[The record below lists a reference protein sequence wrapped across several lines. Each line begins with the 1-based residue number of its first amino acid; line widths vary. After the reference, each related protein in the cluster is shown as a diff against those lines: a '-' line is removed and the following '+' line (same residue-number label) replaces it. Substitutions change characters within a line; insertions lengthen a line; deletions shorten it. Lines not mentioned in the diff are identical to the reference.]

1 LEYIPPDGGG
11 KVSTNFKTGKRICS
25 SIESRRFHTFLGDPN
40 QFDDVPLQ
48 NGGDTSW
55 QVDLNNDL
63 AYKRQNKPRSTK
75 PQDFQVSLFEFSF
88 EIIFFNHIFIDS
100 NKNLSSTSIRWK

>member
-11 KVSTNFKTGKRICS
+11 KIATASRNGKTIFFIIKNNC
-25 SIESRRFHTFLGDPN
+25 FLLGDPN

-55 QVDLNNDL
+55 QVDLNGDQ
-63 AYKRQNKPRSTK
+63 AFKRQNKPRSTK
-75 PQDFQVSLFEFSF
+75 PQDFQVNSVFHF
-88 EIIFFNHIFIDS
+88 
-100 NKNLSSTSIRWK
+100 